1 MDERPKLNI
10 NLTSS
15 DKVLEMIGWA
25 AILAI
30 WVLIITSYS
39 TLPATI
45 PTHYNSQGIADGFGE
60 KGSILALPI
69 IATILF
75 IGMTILSKFPHTF
88 NYPTD
93 VTANNALKLYTNA
106 TKVIRILKLV
116 IVVIFELII
125 LQTIRNVKGEAS
137 GLGVWFLPLTLG
149 SVFSPIIYF
158 MIKSVRMKNKVEKM
172 E

>member
-1 MDERPKLNI
+1 MDERPKLKI
-10 NLTSS
+10 QLTTS
-15 DKVLEMIGWA
+15 DKVLEMIGWTSM
-25 AILAI
+25 LAI

-39 TLPATI
+39 TFPAII
-45 PTHYNSQGIADGFGE
+45 PTHYNGAGIADGFGG

-106 TKVIRILKLV
+106 TKMIRILKLV
-116 IVVIFELII
+116 IVVIFALII
-125 LQTIRNVKGEAS
+125 LQTIRNVKGEVN
-137 GLGVWFLPLTLG
+137 GLGVWFLPLTLALI
-149 SVFSPIIYF
+149 FIPIIYF
-158 MIKSVRMKNKVEKM
+158 MIKSVRMKNK
-172 E
+172 